1 MKSLLLSAVALAAAA
16 GIAPALAQTAPAG
29 GQQPMQ
35 MKTITRAEVTQRVQE
50 RFAKLDAN
58 HDGFITRDEAQ
69 AAAQIMHARMEQRME
84 KRGDSFFD
92 RLDANHDGV
101 VTKAEVDAAFAA
113 RAAKNSGHA
122 APGWDRFAARFDTNH
137 DGVISRAEFDA
148 ARAQHGQAMAEN
160 GEHPGGMRHM
170 AGFSGRMF
178 DMADLNHDG
187 KVSLQE
193 ATQAALQHFDAADAN
208 HDGVLTPDE
217 MRAAH
222 QRNHPKS

>member
-1 MKSLLLSAVALAAAA
+1 
-16 GIAPALAQTAPAG
+16 
-29 GQQPMQ
+29 
-35 MKTITRAEVTQRVQE
+35 VTQKVQE

-58 HDGFITRDEAQ
+58 HDGVITRDEAQ

-101 VTKAEVDAAFAA
+101 VTKAEADAAFAA
-113 RAAKNSGHA
+113 RAAKAEGHP
-122 APGWDRFAARFDTNH
+122 APAWDRFAARFDTNH

-148 ARAQHGQAMAEN
+148 ARGQREERMADN
-160 GEHPGGMRHM
+160 GSHSGGMPHM

-178 DMADLNHDG
+178 DMADTNHDG
-187 KVSLQE
+187 KVTLQE
-193 ATQAALQHFDAADAN
+193 ATQAALQHFDSADAN
-208 HDGVLTPDE
+208 HDGILTPDE

-222 QRNHPKS
+222 QRMRPKA